1 MLVFRLLNFIRGY
14 VVINLNVTDY
24 EKKLNL
30 LQRRHVKLWDIER
43 LENGI
48 KFKISYDD
56 FKKYNELL
64 RDSNPELVKK
74 TGVAFKVNNLKF
86 RKGFIAGIFL
96 MLMCYFIFASLV
108 WNIEIV
114 GANHQLSKKI
124 IKTLDDN
131 NIKMPEPAGA
141 LNSRKIEALL
151 HKNFENLKFVEAYV
165 EGSKLII
172 FVKEKEYE
180 KQALK
185 EGEPSSIVS
194 SKNAIIN
201 KIITKN
207 GQTVVQVGDVV
218 YEGQTLV
225 MGIIKNKN
233 TDEFMMVPSDGIV
246 YGKTYYSFEM
256 KEEKVKK
263 ITVSTN
269 IVKKAYF
276 VKINGKNIKII
287 GDTEPFK
294 NYNYREKEFKIPIIS
309 KLTGTSF
316 VTGKYCEQREKEIK
330 IDENTAKNKMKVNM
344 YDKLIGM
351 CSNDSSI
358 VNTSF
363 NFQGDEKYYYMTA
376 QVEIIEDIGKKVKI
390 YPPESENKT
399 EEIKED

>member
-14 VVINLNVTDY
+14 VIINLNATNY

-30 LQRRHVKLWDIER
+30 LQRNHVNLWDIER

-48 KFKISYDD
+48 RFKISYDD
-56 FKKYNELL
+56 FKKYKELL
-64 RDSNPELVKK
+64 HDSNTELVKK
-74 TGVAFKVNNLKF
+74 TGLAFKVNMMKF
-86 RKGFIAGIFL
+86 RKGFIAGFFL
-96 MLMCYFIFASLV
+96 LLLCYFIFSSLV

-114 GANHQLSKKI
+114 EASHKLSKNI
-124 IKTLDDN
+124 LKTLNDN

-141 LNSRKIEALL
+141 LNSKKIEALL
-151 HKNFENLKFVEAYV
+151 HKNFDNLKFVEAYI

-172 FVKEKEYE
+172 FVKEKESE

-269 IVKKAYF
+269 RVKKTYF

-294 NYNYREKEFKIPIIS
+294 NYNYIEKEFKIPIIS
-309 KLTGTSF
+309 KLINTSF
-316 VTGKYCEQREKEIK
+316 ITGKYCEQKEKEIK
-330 IDENTAKNKMKVNM
+330 IDENTAKNKMKVHM
-344 YDKLIGM
+344 YDKLISM

-399 EEIKED
+399 GEIKED